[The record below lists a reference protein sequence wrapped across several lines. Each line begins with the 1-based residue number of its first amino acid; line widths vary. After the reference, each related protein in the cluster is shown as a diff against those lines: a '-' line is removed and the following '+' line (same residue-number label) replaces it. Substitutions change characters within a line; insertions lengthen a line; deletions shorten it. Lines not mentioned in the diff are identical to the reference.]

1 MYKKLIAILS
11 LAFSLVV
18 CQVAFAECGEG
29 MRTMIDSLKLDDAQK
44 AKIKPILE
52 QLKTAVKDNGPQL
65 MDVSKQI
72 NQQVTSGTMDQ
83 ATVDGLI
90 DKKTKMIGDMIKAK
104 VAAKNQIFAVLNDQQ
119 KSELQTKFKALEEKM
134 EAKFKSCRDEE

>member
-1 MYKKLIAILS
+1 MYKKLIAIFS

-44 AKIKPILE
+44 AKIKPILD

-72 NQQVTSGTMDQ
+72 NQQVTSASMDQ

-119 KSELQTKFKALEEKM
+119 KAELQTKFKALEEKM
-134 EAKFKSCRDEE
+134 ESKFKSCRDEE